1 MRLKIIAKG
10 RLKRAI
16 DEEVL
21 KTGELELSS
30 SATVATVISALNLP
44 KNEAYAVILNN
55 RMIPG
60 SLYHSEAVTDGDELS
75 LIVPIRG
82 G

>member
-1 MRLKIIAKG
+1 MRIKIVAKG

-16 DEEVL
+16 NEDIV
-21 KTGELELSS
+21 TAGELEISS
-30 SATVATVISALNLP
+30 PATIFDVVSALDLP
-44 KNEAYAVILNN
+44 GDEGYAVILNN
-55 RMIPG
+55 RMIPD
-60 SLYHSEAVTDGDELS
+60 SQATSEAVADGDEVS

>member
-1 MRLKIIAKG
+1 MRLRIIAKG

-16 DEEVL
+16 CEEVL
-21 KTGELELSS
+21 KHGELEVAS
-30 SATVATVISALNLP
+30 SATLTQVVSALNIP
-44 KNEAYAVILNN
+44 ESEAFALILNN
-55 RMIPG
+55 RMIPD
-60 SLYHSEAVTDGDELS
+60 SLYDSQAVNDGDELS